1 VTTVKPS
8 ATMTI
13 CYVHDD
19 ANADL
24 DELFGIDLKAATATY
39 VLLET
44 LFADE
49 VLAEKLHVNND
60 VHYFSP
66 DFHNLL
72 VSTFSRKG
80 YTIYRLK
87 YHDGDGQLMGY
98 RILHAYHGR
107 VDCSYVLAI
116 MERQNAYD
124 HTHWKINRLFG
135 TYDTLGIYRE
145 SGIS

>member
-1 VTTVKPS
+1 MTT
-8 ATMTI
+8 

-24 DELFGIDLKAATATY
+24 AELFRLDVPSATATY

-44 LFADE
+44 LFTDE
-49 VLAEKLHVNND
+49 VLAEKLYVNN
-60 VHYFSP
+60 VTHYLSP
-66 DFHNLL
+66 GFHNLL
-72 VSTFSRKG
+72 VTRFRMKG

-87 YHDGDGQLMGY
+87 YHDEDGQLIRY
-98 RILHAYHGR
+98 RILHAYHGG

-116 MERQNAYD
+116 MERQHAYD
-124 HTHWKINRLFG
+124 HTHWKLKRLFG

-145 SGIS
+145 SGRSSF